1 MLRRQ
6 WLTLVGVVVAVIGG
20 VVLTLARTEQFGWT
34 SYAPLHSGTVA
45 APTVWVFDKQQA
57 LIGLL
62 LLVAGV
68 GMAGAGVGRS
78 IAGRRT
84 SGTSTDEVS

>member
-1 MLRRQ
+1 MLHRQ
-6 WLTLVGVVVAVIGG
+6 WLTLVGVVVAVLGG
-20 VVLTLARTEQFGWT
+20 IVLATARTEQFGWT
-34 SYAPLHSGTVA
+34 SYAPLHSGTVT

-78 IAGRRT
+78 MAGRRT
-84 SGTSTDEVS
+84 SVTSTDEVS